1 MKHYLSII
9 MLLVSPLCA
18 WSADGD
24 TFVAQTPEGCS
35 MTFTVISEQEKTACV
50 GNEYDVAIDSET
62 SGKVTIP
69 SVANGYKVTRVSTR
83 AFLLCNQLE
92 EVVIPQGITSIGD
105 LAFDSCEKLRHVNLP
120 EGVKSIGQSAF
131 AFCGELKSVT
141 IPSTVTEFGLW
152 IFLECRSL
160 QEVHSL
166 IQIPSPELPETF
178 SANHPP
184 QPDETMTR
192 VGNHEDWELYNDAT
206 LYVPKGCK
214 ETYQQTE
221 GWNLFAKIAEEAQL
235 VRGGMSW
242 IQEYSLG
249 SSVSPEYRKSES
261 RHFYFKQSEAPVDI
275 GGHSCRMLY
284 ASLLGEEQN
293 EHIIAALYEE
303 DGRVYFYPYSGAEES
318 CLLYDFQAKEGDEL
332 TVGTLDYEHDY
343 EKERSVKM
351 TLCKVAKV
359 SEEDVAGVKRRCL
372 YICEAFNVEGG
383 ATVYSKESDFCW
395 IEGIGSTR
403 GVEANISFDW
413 YEGTPHQKLLECTYA
428 GANGSDPSK
437 IYDWEEFFNSTFVSD
452 LDIPL
457 SSGDQPLYD
466 LSGRPASFPSK
477 GIYIRNGKKVM
488 VK

>member
-192 VGNHEDWELYNDAT
+192 VGNHEDWEF
-206 LYVPKGCK
+206 VC
-214 ETYQQTE
+214 
-221 GWNLFAKIAEEAQL
+221 AQGMQRDLSTDRGLEL
-235 VRGGMSW
+235 VRKDCRR
-242 IQEYSLG
+242 
-249 SSVSPEYRKSES
+249 SP
-261 RHFYFKQSEAPVDI
+261 
-275 GGHSCRMLY
+275 
-284 ASLLGEEQN
+284 
-293 EHIIAALYEE
+293 
-303 DGRVYFYPYSGAEES
+303 
-318 CLLYDFQAKEGDEL
+318 
-332 TVGTLDYEHDY
+332 
-343 EKERSVKM
+343 
-351 TLCKVAKV
+351 
-359 SEEDVAGVKRRCL
+359 
-372 YICEAFNVEGG
+372 
-383 ATVYSKESDFCW
+383 
-395 IEGIGSTR
+395 
-403 GVEANISFDW
+403 
-413 YEGTPHQKLLECTYA
+413 A
-428 GANGSDPSK
+428 GAR
-437 IYDWEEFFNSTFVSD
+437 WHE
-452 LDIPL
+452 LD
-457 SSGDQPLYD
+457 SGIFTWQQCQP
-466 LSGRPASFPSK
+466 RIQK
-477 GIYIRNGKKVM
+477 E
-488 VK
+488 